1 MIWQRLELIK
11 RYQEES
17 VRNRKL
23 NEKRAD
29 QYFEATQT
37 LVREVAGYLRRPG
50 LLSRLK
56 NWLSA
61 IAS

>member
-1 MIWQRLELIK
+1 
-11 RYQEES
+11 